1 MGLIQREIESRG
13 IRTGSIMH
21 LPKVAEKTRP
31 PRMFVVH
38 YQLGET
44 FSFPNMP
51 NIQRTILQDLLK
63 FAALGGDEEVFV
75 SKYGK
80 K

>member
-13 IRTGSIMH
+13 IRTASIMH
-21 LPKVAEKTRP
+21 LPKVAEKVRP

-44 FSFPNMP
+44 FSFPGMDTT
-51 NIQRTILQDLLK
+51 QRKILWELLE
-63 FAALGGDEEVFV
+63 FAAKGEAEEVKMT
-75 SKYGK
+75 KYGQR
-80 K
+80 